1 MFLLANFVEAIA
13 RLLDLAV
20 WAYGWIVIAR
30 VVVSWVNADP
40 WNPIV
45 QFLHRATEP
54 VLAPIRRWLPG
65 WRLGIDIS
73 PVIVILALYFTEW
86 FLVATLKDLAWR
98 LR

>member
-1 MFLLANFVEAIA
+1 MFLLANFIEAMA

-30 VVVSWVNADP
+30 VLISWVNADP

-73 PVIVILALYFTEW
+73 PVVVILALYFIEW